1 MAPGGIIPDRDDED
15 APDQLPFL
23 NLPGPANSTQP
34 PCSTHSRGFRLY
46 TLAIILSLVFW
57 VDVAGSIEAA
67 PTIRILESILCLDY
81 YKRFDP
87 SRVGNNGTV
96 EEKYCKIDQVQELVA
111 YLNGWDVFFVN
122 LPGLFLAIPYGMAA
136 DNYGRKWFMV
146 MGITS
151 IFLRNLWTYT
161 VYAFPQI
168 FPIRL
173 MWLEGVLTILGIFTL
188 SSTLSSR
195 SLHIGGGPTV
205 TTAMFLVVMSDVTT
219 DAERATVFFYAQSII
234 YATNLLGP
242 PVSSLLMDRNPWLPM
257 NIGLAVNALSVPIV
271 LALPETVR
279 VSKSSGNTSEDG
291 VDLAHNSETPY
302 ADSPLSEPLPQPI
315 LPTFRKHR
323 TPDARVDFSAR
334 LSLTMA
340 TLMSRTTTLLAG
352 LLATSHFL
360 VQDWRVSFLI
370 VAASAHTIAE
380 TSAGILL
387 QYVPKRYAWTISQT
401 NYLYSL
407 RAAISIVVLL
417 VLLPEASKWLM
428 KDKKRTSFSKDVL
441 LCRVSFA
448 LVTTGVLIDGLAPV
462 ISVLML
468 GLFVHTLGS
477 GTAALVRSLMAGLV
491 KPTEVARL
499 FTVMSL
505 QEGSTEED
513 TALISLAED

>member
-1 MAPGGIIPDRDDED
+1 
-15 APDQLPFL
+15 
-23 NLPGPANSTQP
+23 
-34 PCSTHSRGFRLY
+34 
-46 TLAIILSLVFW
+46 
-57 VDVAGSIEAA
+57 
-67 PTIRILESILCLDY
+67 
-81 YKRFDP
+81 
-87 SRVGNNGTV
+87 
-96 EEKYCKIDQVQELVA
+96 
-111 YLNGWDVFFVN
+111 
-122 LPGLFLAIPYGMAA
+122 
-136 DNYGRKWFMV
+136 
-146 MGITS
+146 
-151 IFLRNLWTYT
+151 
-161 VYAFPQI
+161 
-168 FPIRL
+168 
-173 MWLEGVLTILGIFTL
+173 
-188 SSTLSSR
+188 
-195 SLHIGGGPTV
+195 
-205 TTAMFLVVMSDVTT
+205 
-219 DAERATVFFYAQSII
+219 
-234 YATNLLGP
+234 
-242 PVSSLLMDRNPWLPM
+242 MDRNPWLPM
-257 NIGLAVNALSVPIV
+257 NIGLAVNALSIPIV
-271 LALPETVR
+271 LALPETVC

-323 TPDARVDFSAR
+323 TPDARVDFSSR

-370 VAASAHTIAE
+370 VAASAHTVAE

-505 QEGSTEED
+505 LEIVSVLVASPLVASLYETGLKIGGGWVGLPFLVGGTLFAVATVAILALRLDPGEVKSRRLEEGSTEED